1 MAKRRR
7 VWQGAPYPR
16 RATYQLIKRGDR
28 ERPAAR
34 SSHESDPPRIEFLR
48 KPAIDRHR
56 ILERGGKRMLRGEP
70 IVEVEHTGARGGADP
85 PGEISQE
92 RRRADRVGAAM
103 EIEDAAIAARRGNRN
118 TNRIDAAAV
127 DRGGER
133 ACRRA
138 RNKTFDP
145 LEPPPHRR
153 DGQRPASSTVFDEA
167 QRQSQEL
174 GLHAAA
180 LGRVSDQARP
190 PTPR

>member
-16 RATYQLIKRGDR
+16 RATYQLIERGER
-28 ERPAAR
+28 ETPAR
-34 SSHESDPPRIEFLR
+34 RISHESDPPRIEFLG

-92 RRRADRVGAAM
+92 LRRPDRVGAAM
-103 EIEDAAIAARRGNRN
+103 EIEDAAIAARRSNRD

-145 LEPPPHRR
+145 LEPASNRR
-153 DGQRPASSTVFDEA
+153 DCHRAASATVLDEA

-174 GLHAAA
+174 TLEADA
-180 LGRVSDQARP
+180 LGRITSQARP
-190 PTPR
+190 RTP